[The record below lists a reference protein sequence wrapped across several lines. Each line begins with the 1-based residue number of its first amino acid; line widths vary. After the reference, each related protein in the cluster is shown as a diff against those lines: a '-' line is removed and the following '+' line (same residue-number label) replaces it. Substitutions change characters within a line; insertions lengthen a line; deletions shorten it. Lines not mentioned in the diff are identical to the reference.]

1 MASKLSTPLGI
12 TSIIL
17 IIIGIIMTIVGIVL
31 LIINQNNPKPWY
43 TWFLL
48 IIGVILGIA
57 GGIMLAIT
65 LHPKEKD
72 MVEIK
77 TVD

>member
-17 IIIGIIMTIVGIVL
+17 IIIGIIMTIVGIIL
-31 LIINQNNPKPWY
+31 LIIDQNNTKPWY

-48 IIGVILGIA
+48 ITGVVLGIA
-57 GGIMLAIT
+57 GGIMLAIA
-65 LHPKEKD
+65 LHPKNQE
-72 MVEIK
+72 MIEIK